1 MENDPAQTEP
11 PVKTWTRG
19 TLTYTSA
26 GLVIL
31 FCWLLWGDFTWAM
44 KDRAVGPAA
53 TLLFRSFGFSD
64 FVYSLICIA
73 FPSFASIFL
82 CPVISYISDRHRGKL
97 GRRIPFLIF
106 TTPFVVV
113 GLIGLGFTPMLGD
126 WLSGAAGGPEALDPR
141 TGKLIFFSIFWVIL
155 DFGTILAGSLSG
167 ALINDVVP
175 AELLGRFFG
184 LFRALSLLAGMIFNY
199 CLMGKVESHS
209 LYIFVGV
216 GIFYGI
222 GLVCMCWKVKEG
234 QYPPAEKVVAQ
245 VGAARIFGPIFTYFR
260 QCFSSDYYRWVIV
273 ALVLSQMAAAPFNMF
288 SIFYAKS
295 INMSM
300 DRYGELIAYTYGIS
314 FVLSYF
320 LGALADRIH
329 PLRASIAAQIAYLGS
344 MVLGWLIVDSSGTF
358 GVALMVHVV
367 ISGCYFTASASLA
380 PRLFPRVLFA
390 QFNSA
395 LAMILAVTNV
405 VLGPLFGWILDRLGH
420 NYRYTFLFGIIMTV
434 GSILSL
440 IYIYRRFLGYGGD
453 KNYCP
458 PDPGN

>member
-1 MENDPAQTEP
+1 MGEQSVHSTAAPE
-11 PVKTWTRG
+11 KTWTRG
-19 TLTYTSA
+19 TLVYTKA
-26 GLVIL
+26 GLIIL

-53 TLLFRSFGFSD
+53 TLLFRSFGYSD
-64 FVYSLICIA
+64 FIYSLVCIS
-73 FPSFASIFL
+73 FPNFTNIFL
-82 CPVISYISDRHRGKL
+82 CPTISYISDRHRSRL

-106 TTPFVVV
+106 TTPFVVT
-113 GLIGLGFTPMLGD
+113 GLIGLGFTPMLGN
-126 WLSGAAGGPEALDPR
+126 WIAGAADIDPHL
-141 TGKLIFFSIFWVIL
+141 GKLIFFGISWVIL
-155 DFGTILAGSLSG
+155 DFGTTLAGALSG

-184 LFRALSLLAGMIFNY
+184 MFRALSLLAGMLFNY
-199 CLMGKVESHS
+199 FLMGEVETHS

-222 GLVCMCWKVKEG
+222 GLACMCWKVKEG
-234 QYPPAEKVVAQ
+234 QYPPVEKVVARP
-245 VGAARIFGPIFTYFR
+245 GAGKIFGPILTYFR

-295 INMSM
+295 INMDM
-300 DRYGELIAYTYGIS
+300 ALYGRLIAYTYGIS
-314 FVLSYF
+314 FALSYF
-320 LGALADRIH
+320 LGALADRVH
-329 PLRASIAAQIAYLGS
+329 PLRASIGAQIAYFGS
-344 MVLGWLIVDSSGTF
+344 MLLGWLIVDSGNTF

-367 ISGCYFTASASLA
+367 ISGCYFTVGASLA

-395 LAMILAVTNV
+395 LAMILAITNV
-405 VLGPLFGWILDRLGH
+405 FFGPLFGWILDRLGN
-420 NYRYTFLFGIIMTV
+420 NYRYTFLFGMIMTL

-440 IYIYRRFLGYGGD
+440 IYVYRRFLGYGGD
-453 KNYCP
+453 KNYSP